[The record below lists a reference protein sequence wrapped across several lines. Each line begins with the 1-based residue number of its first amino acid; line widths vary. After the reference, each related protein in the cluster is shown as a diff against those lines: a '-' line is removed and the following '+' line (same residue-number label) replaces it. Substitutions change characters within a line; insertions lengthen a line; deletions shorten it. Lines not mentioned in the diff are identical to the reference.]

1 MSAIKRV
8 SCVGVFV
15 AGLFGSAAYGELV
28 SNDVRAFLKSHC
40 SDCHAGGADEG
51 SFELGQLGSDLR
63 DVAGAAKWTRV
74 FDRIA
79 AGEMPPQDS
88 SQPSEPERRQ
98 LLSLLGQ
105 SLDANHAALKG
116 TVLRRLNRREYEN
129 TLNDLFGTNLRLAEL
144 LPEDGRSNEFDNV
157 GESLDLSLV
166 QIERYLA
173 SIDRVLDASIA
184 KTTAPPESKTIHAT
198 YGETQGADKFIGSQ
212 WHQLDDGAVVFFHAP
227 GYPTGML
234 REANTK
240 VAGRYRIRVHGYA
253 HQSDKPV
260 TFELGATTFARG
272 IDEPTFGYFTMLPGK
287 ATTVET
293 EAWIEERF
301 MVNVTPQGLADPDYL
316 IKKNGIAQY
325 PGPGLAILWVELE
338 GPLTNEFPSRG
349 HRLVFDGLNRSEIEP
364 RNPNDKTRSNY
375 QPKYQVETSSPQS
388 DATSVLLRV
397 ASTAFRRPVN
407 PDEVTPFVELFDS
420 ELQSGATFEESL
432 RTSIAAVF
440 CSPEFLFLKEPSGR
454 LGDHALAAR
463 LSYFLTRTTP
473 DRSLLEL
480 ADAGQLQSTEELAQQ
495 VDRLLGDPRSE
506 RMIEDFA
513 DAWLNLRD
521 IEFTSPDR
529 QLFPEFDPY
538 LQWSMLAETRAYLR
552 ELVMENRP
560 VAELVKSDFAMLN
573 ERLAEHYQ
581 IDDVAGPEIRRVAID
596 SSNVRG
602 GSHVRGGL
610 LSHGSVLK
618 VSANGTNTSPVVRGV
633 YVTER
638 FLGKHAPPPP
648 PGVPGIEPDT
658 RGAETLRELLDKHRD
673 NDNCRSCH
681 ALIDPPGF
689 ALESFDPIGGWRE
702 RFRTLGEGDR
712 VNAVVGASKVR
723 YKLGPNVD
731 ASGALPNGEAF
742 DGFSMFRD
750 KLASHPEVLCRTMTT
765 KWLTFATGREMGF
778 SDRAL
783 IDGIVKANAREG
795 YGLRDLLQR
804 VVASEIFR
812 TK

>member
-1 MSAIKRV
+1 MRTCKLLMYKLL
-8 SCVGVFV
+8 SCVSVFI
-15 AGLFGSAAYGELV
+15 GTLIGSAAHGELV
-28 SNDVRAFLKSHC
+28 SKETQSFLTSHC
-40 SDCHAGGADEG
+40 SDCHANGADEG
-51 SFELGQLGSDLR
+51 SFDLQQLGGDLR
-63 DVAGAAKWTRV
+63 DVPAAATWTRIY
-74 FDRIA
+74 DRIA
-79 AGEMPPQDS
+79 AGEMPPKDVP
-88 SQPSEPERRQ
+88 QPSERERGQFLTR
-98 LLSLLGQ
+98 LGQ
-105 SLDANHAALKG
+105 SLNANHSTIKG
-116 TVLRRLNRREYEN
+116 TVMRRLNRREYEN

-144 LPEDGRSNEFDNV
+144 LPEDGRSHEFDNV

-173 SIDRVLDASIA
+173 SIDRVLNASIA
-184 KTTAPPESKTIHAT
+184 KTTAARESTTIHAT
-198 YGETQGADKFIGSQ
+198 YGESQGADKFIGSQ
-212 WHQLDDGAVVFFHAP
+212 WHQLEDGAVVFFHAP

-253 HQSDKPV
+253 HQTDKPI
-260 TFELGATTFARG
+260 TFELGATTFARAA
-272 IDEPTFGYFTMLPGK
+272 DEPTFGYFTMLPGK
-287 ATTVET
+287 ATTIET

-301 MVNVTPQGLADPDYL
+301 MVKVTPQGLADPGFL
-316 IKKNGIAQY
+316 IKKNGVALY
-325 PGPGLAILWVELE
+325 PGPGLAILWVEFE
-338 GPLTNEFPSRG
+338 GPLASEFPSRG
-349 HRLVFDGLNRSEIEP
+349 HELVFNGLNRTEIEP
-364 RNPNDKTRSNY
+364 RNPQDKTRTSY
-375 QPKYQVETSSPQS
+375 QPKFQVETSSPRS
-388 DATSVLLRV
+388 DATSVLMRV
-397 ASTAFRRPVN
+397 ALNAFRRPVQ
-407 PDEVTPFVELFDS
+407 PDDIAPFVELFES

-432 RTSIAAVF
+432 RTSVAAVF

-454 LGDHALAAR
+454 LDDHALAAR

-473 DRSLLEL
+473 DESLRKLAEAGEL
-480 ADAGQLQSTEELAQQ
+480 KRIDVVEQQ
-495 VDRLLGDPRSE
+495 ADRLLADPRSE
-506 RMIEDFA
+506 RFVEDFA

-560 VAELVKSDFAMLN
+560 VSELVKSDFAMLN

-581 IDDVAGPEIRRVAID
+581 IDGVAGPQIRRVAIED
-596 SSNVRG
+596 SN
-602 GSHVRGGL
+602 VRGGL

-658 RGAETLRELLDKHRD
+658 RGAVTLRELLDKHRD
-673 NDNCRSCH
+673 NDNCRACH

-702 RFRTLGEGDR
+702 KFRTLGEGDR
-712 VNAVVGASKVR
+712 VDTVVGAFKVR
-723 YKLGPNVD
+723 YRLGPTVD
-731 ASGALPNGEAF
+731 ATGAFANGKEF
-742 DGFSMFRD
+742 DGFTQFRD
-750 KLASHPEVLCRTMTT
+750 ELASQPGVLCRTMAT

-778 SDRAL
+778 SDRVI
-783 IDGIVKANAREG
+783 IDEIVKSNAREG
-795 YGLRDLLQR
+795 YGMRDLLQR

>member
-1 MSAIKRV
+1 MTVFRLV
-8 SCVGVFV
+8 SCVGLFV
-15 AGLFGSAAYGELV
+15 AGLFGSAAQGELV
-28 SNDVRAFLKSHC
+28 SNDVRLFLKSHC
-40 SDCHAGGADEG
+40 GDCHAGGVSEG
-51 SFELGQLGSDLR
+51 LFDLGQLGSDMR
-63 DVAGAAKWTRV
+63 DAASAAKWTQV

-79 AGEMPPQDS
+79 AGEMPPKDS

-105 SLDANHAALKG
+105 SLHANHSATKG

-144 LPEDGRSNEFDNV
+144 LPEDGRSHEFDNV
-157 GESLDLSLV
+157 GETLDLSLV

-184 KTTAPPESKTIHAT
+184 KTTAPPESKTILAT

-234 REANTK
+234 RETNTK
-240 VAGRYRIRVHGYA
+240 VSGRYRIRVHGYA
-253 HQSDKPV
+253 HQTDKPV
-260 TFELGATTFARG
+260 TFELGAATFVRG

-301 MVNVTPQGLADPDYL
+301 MVKVTPQGLADPGYL
-316 IKKNGIAQY
+316 IKKNGVAQY
-325 PGPGLAILWVELE
+325 QGPGLAILWIELE
-338 GPLTNEFPSRG
+338 GPLTDEFPSRG
-349 HRLVFDGLNRSEIEP
+349 HRLVFDGLNRTEIEP
-364 RNPNDKTRSNY
+364 RNPNDKTRSSY
-375 QPKYQVETSSPQS
+375 QPKFQVETSSPRR

-397 ASTAFRRPVN
+397 ASKAFRRPVN
-407 PDEVTPFVELFDS
+407 PDDVVSFVELFDT
-420 ELQSGATFEESL
+420 ELQSGSTFEESL

-440 CSPEFLFLKEPSGR
+440 CSPEFLFLKEPRGR

-463 LSYFLTRTTP
+463 LSYFLTRTAP
-473 DRSLLEL
+473 DELLRGL
-480 ADAGQLQSTEELAQQ
+480 ADAGQLKSAEVIAQQ
-495 VDRLLGDPRSE
+495 VDRLLDDPGSE
-506 RMIEDFA
+506 RLIADFV

-521 IEFTSPDR
+521 IDFTSPDR

-538 LQWSMLAETRAYLR
+538 LKWSMLAETRAYLR
-552 ELVMENRP
+552 ELIKENRP
-560 VAELVKSDFAMLN
+560 VTELVKSDFAMLN

-581 IDDVAGPEIRRVAID
+581 IDGVAGPQIRRVTID
-596 SSNVRG
+596 GSN
-602 GSHVRGGL
+602 VRGGL

-658 RGAETLRELLDKHRD
+658 RGAVTLRELLDKHRD
-673 NDNCRSCH
+673 NDNCRACH

-712 VNAVVGASKVR
+712 VIAVVGANKVR

-731 ASGALPNGEAF
+731 ASGAFPSGEAF
-742 DGFSMFRD
+742 DGFTTFRD
-750 KLASHPEVLCRTMTT
+750 KLASRPEVLCRTMAT

-778 SDRAL
+778 SDRAM
-783 IDGIVKANAREG
+783 INEIVKANASEG
-795 YGLRDLLQR
+795 YGMRDLLQR